1 MFCPSCSTAA
11 PDGAK
16 FCKSCGLNLTVVTQ
30 AVGGGVATVDPLR
43 EREYRRARKKISDG
57 IHGSAIGIGM
67 LVVAGAAYL
76 ILSPRETAYVAGVL
90 IVGLLGVIKFFI
102 SIGHIID
109 AKVGSKLLDP
119 SLQPRSTGSLTGPL
133 QQPTGSLS
141 SNPSRRLAPEAART
155 SGPQADA
162 QKSPVLDRNRPGPS
176 FAPPAPG
183 APTRAVTGRVNLEPP
198 SPLRKSEKE
207 DDLMSKLRN

>member
-1 MFCPSCSTAA
+1 MFCPGCSTAA
-11 PDGAK
+11 PEGAK

-57 IHGSAIGIGM
+57 IHGSAIGVGM

-76 ILSPRETAYVAGVL
+76 FLPKETVYLAAVL

-119 SLQPRSTGSLTGPL
+119 SLQPRATGSLTGPL
-133 QQPTGSLS
+133 QPSSGPLG
-141 SNPSRRLAPEAART
+141 SNPSRRLTPDAKPPAPQSDPPRT
-155 SGPQADA
+155 PL
-162 QKSPVLDRNRPGPS
+162 LDRNRPAGPYV
-176 FAPPAPG
+176 PTTPA
-183 APTRAVTGRVNLEPP
+183 APTRAVTGRVNVEQS
-198 SPLRKSEKE
+198 SPLRKSERE